1 MTRPAADTPRTRKPS
16 SPHEPGPKRRGSEHA
31 GEKARDHEEDL
42 LDEGLEETF
51 PCSDP
56 VSIKKVN

>member
-1 MTRPAADTPRTRKPS
+1 MTRPSTDSPEPRKPKR
-16 SPHEPGPKRRGSEHA
+16 PEEPGPKRRGA
-31 GEKARDHEEDL
+31 PGGDDKAREHEDDL

-56 VSIKKVN
+56 VSIKRVN